1 MAPIQTPPHSREL
14 AVSARQR
21 FVQKLCDSLTGIDKS
36 LFGAL
41 NELVGEVATHQVM
54 QRRRDTWLHYRTY
67 RQAWMEGVLKAWRA
81 GETHALRS
89 AAAKPRDLADADL
102 EGLQLVSE
110 EAVENRL
117 LGARLARAIAA
128 KADNTLEAVRQRTKH
143 LQGQEL
149 EAGDI
154 LLPEVACLALVDQWF
169 EAGLTRDELD
179 LVFDALEGALV
190 AAAIPAYEDVVRL
203 YDEQA
208 VPDLAALRTRA
219 VRPAASSQR
228 GFARPGATMGVPS
241 SLSGHGALA
250 SGPQGMPGGGQ
261 GMYMPSAMAQG
272 MGAASGYGA
281 MASGMDSGAGQ
292 AYGWSQLDVT
302 RQRAEEVMVQLQHLL
317 AQTSTG
323 FSPVHA
329 PPATMALTQALGTM
343 QVQANAFYGG
353 GGPRVL
359 VSAYAPVA
367 VAQAATEVRQ
377 RASELKEKAETASE
391 KAIIEIVALMFQS
404 ILDEDRI
411 PPSVRVWFARLQ
423 VPVLRVALS
432 EPEFFHKT
440 DHPARKLIDRM
451 GSCVL
456 GFDANAINGSAL
468 EKEIRRVVQVVEQY
482 PETGSKVFQ
491 IVHDEFEKFLASSL
505 AQTQKTASEIV
516 GVAQQMEQKETL
528 TVQFTIE
535 LRTMLRDMPVRD
547 EVRDF
552 LFRSWAEV
560 LAMAA
565 VKYGP
570 QDKETAQ
577 FKRVAADLVW
587 ASGAKPNRTERNQV
601 IQMLPSILERLRRGL
616 ALVGI
621 DGEAQDAQIKVLTD
635 TLAEAFVSKT
645 ATIDQ
650 ARIDEMAKR
659 LAHLEEFISDES
671 LGDIPL
677 NAENIELLLGIDASA
692 IDVIP
697 DTDAPVQSE
706 ALKRAHELPLGTWYT
721 LDHNGGTARVQYVWH
736 SQRKQLHLLI
746 APSGQNYLFQVRR
759 LAAYMQARL
768 LTPQDMEGITVRA
781 TRNVVAKLNANP
793 ERLLS

>member
-1 MAPIQTPPHSREL
+1 MAPIQTHHHSSGF
-14 AVSARQR
+14 AASARQR
-21 FVQKLCDSLTGIDKS
+21 FVQGLCDSLPEIDKS
-36 LFGAL
+36 LYAAL
-41 NELVGEVATHQVM
+41 NELVSEVATHQVM
-54 QRRRDTWLHYRTY
+54 QRRRDTWLHYRAHH
-67 RQAWMEGVLKAWRA
+67 QAWADGVAKAWRA
-81 GETHALRS
+81 CEANGSRGET
-89 AAAKPRDLADADL
+89 AKPTHGLADAGLD
-102 EGLQLVSE
+102 GLQLVSE

-117 LGARLARAIAA
+117 LGARLARAIEA
-128 KADNTLEAVRQRTKH
+128 KADNTLEAVRQRTKY

-149 EAGDI
+149 GSGDI
-154 LLPEVACLALVDQWF
+154 LRPEVLCLALVDQWF

-179 LVFDALEGALV
+179 LVFDALEGVLV
-190 AAAIPAYEDVVRL
+190 TAVVPAYEAVTRL
-203 YDEQA
+203 YDEQE
-208 VPDLAALRTRA
+208 VPDLAALRTRV
-219 VRPAASSQR
+219 VRPSSSGQR
-228 GFARPGATMGVPS
+228 
-241 SLSGHGALA
+241 
-250 SGPQGMPGGGQ
+250 
-261 GMYMPSAMAQG
+261 
-272 MGAASGYGA
+272 MGASATQSGLSGYGA
-281 MASGMDSGAGQ
+281 MASGAPGMYMPSGMPQGMGSTTGHGMLTSGPRGLDSASGQ
-292 AYGWSQLDVT
+292 AYGWSQLDMT

-323 FSPVHA
+323 FSPVQA
-329 PPATMALTQALGTM
+329 PPATIALTQALGTM

-353 GGPRVL
+353 AGPRVL

-377 RASELKEKAETASE
+377 RAVELKEKAGTASE

-423 VPVLRVALS
+423 VPVLRVALA
-432 EPEFFHKT
+432 EPEFFHKA

-491 IVHDEFEKFLASSL
+491 IVYDEFEKFLASSL
-505 AQTQKTASEIV
+505 AQTQKTTSEIV

-547 EVRDF
+547 EIRDF

-565 VKYGP
+565 VKYGA

-601 IQMLPSILERLRRGL
+601 IQMLPGILERLRRGL
-616 ALVGI
+616 ALIGI

-635 TLAEAFVSKT
+635 TLAEAFISKT
-645 ATIDQ
+645 ATIEQ
-650 ARIDEMAKR
+650 ARIDDMAKR
-659 LAHLEEFISDES
+659 LANLEEFISDES

-697 DTDAPVQSE
+697 DTDAPVQTE
-706 ALKRAHELPLGTWYT
+706 ALKRANELPLGTWYT

-759 LAAYMQARL
+759 LAAYLQARL
-768 LTPQDMEGITVRA
+768 LMPQDLEGITVRA

>member
-1 MAPIQTPPHSREL
+1 MR
-14 AVSARQR
+14 
-21 FVQKLCDSLTGIDKS
+21 SLSESLPGVDKA
-36 LFGAL
+36 LFDAL
-41 NELVGEVATHQVM
+41 NTLVSEVATHQLM
-54 QRRRDTWLHYRTY
+54 QRRRDTWLHYRSY
-67 RQAWMEGVLKAWRA
+67 HQAWVDRTIEAWRA
-81 GETHALRS
+81 AGSGGQKRGPSGGRGLVGS
-89 AAAKPRDLADADL
+89 DDL

-110 EAVENRL
+110 DAVENQL
-117 LGARLARAIAA
+117 LGTRLARAIAA
-128 KADNTLEAVRQRTKH
+128 KAEGTLEAVRQRTKY
-143 LQGQEL
+143 LEGQEL

-169 EAGLTRDELD
+169 EADLSRDELD
-179 LVFDALEGALV
+179 LVFDVLETALV
-190 AAAIPAYEDVVRL
+190 AAVVPAYEKVASL
-203 YDEQA
+203 YDEGG
-208 VPDLAALRTRA
+208 VPDLAALRSRV
-219 VRPAASSQR
+219 VRPAAAPPRAQMAGTSGYDSLM
-228 GFARPGATMGVPS
+228 GA
-241 SLSGHGALA
+241 
-250 SGPQGMPGGGQ
+250 PQAMHMP
-261 GMYMPSAMAQG
+261 QG
-272 MGAASGYGA
+272 MGAGPADYGASGSRGL
-281 MASGMDSGAGQ
+281 DSGAGQ
-292 AYGWSQLDVT
+292 PWGWSQLEVA

-317 AQTSTG
+317 VQSASG

-329 PPATMALTQALGTM
+329 PPATMALTQALGSM
-343 QVQANAFYGG
+343 QVQANAFYGS
-353 GGPRVL
+353 GPRML

-377 RASELKEKAETASE
+377 RAAELKGKAETASE

-411 PPSVRVWFARLQ
+411 PSSVRVWFARLQ
-423 VPVLRVALS
+423 VPVLRVALA
-432 EPEFFHKT
+432 EPEFFSKT

-456 GFDANAINGSAL
+456 GFDANAINGSTL

-491 IVHDEFEKFLASSL
+491 IVYDEFEKFLTSSL

-528 TVQFTIE
+528 TIQFTIE

-547 EVRDF
+547 EIRDF
-552 LFRSWAEV
+552 LFRFWAEV

-565 VKYGP
+565 VKYGA
-570 QDKETAQ
+570 QDKETASY
-577 FKRVAADLVW
+577 KRVAADLVW
-587 ASGAKPNRTERNQV
+587 ASGAKPNRAERNQV
-601 IQMLPSILERLRRGL
+601 IQMLPGILERLRKGL
-616 ALVGI
+616 ALVGTE
-621 DGEAQDAQIKVLTD
+621 GEDQDAQIKTLTD

-645 ATIDQ
+645 ATIEQ

-659 LAHLEEFISDES
+659 LANLEEFISDES

-706 ALKRAHELPLGTWYT
+706 ALKRAHELPLGNWYT

-736 SQRKQLHLLI
+736 SQRKQLHLFI

-759 LAAYMQARL
+759 LAAYLQARL
-768 LTPQDMEGITVRA
+768 LMPQEVEGITTRA

>member
-1 MAPIQTPPHSREL
+1 MAPIQTHHHSREL
-14 AVSARQR
+14 AASARQH
-21 FVQKLCDSLTGIDKS
+21 FVQGLCDRLPGVDKA
-36 LFGAL
+36 LFDAL
-41 NELVGEVATHQVM
+41 NELVSEVATHQVM
-54 QRRRDTWLHYRTY
+54 QRRRDTWLHYRAHH
-67 RQAWMEGVLKAWRA
+67 QAWVDGAIKAWRA
-81 GETHALRS
+81 SGGPLGGQNASGPHGR
-89 AAAKPRDLADADL
+89 ADTGL

-110 EAVENRL
+110 DAVENRL
-117 LGARLARAIAA
+117 LGTRLARAIEA

-143 LQGQEL
+143 LEGKEL
-149 EAGDI
+149 ETGDV
-154 LLPEVACLALVDQWF
+154 LRPEVACLALVDQWF

-179 LVFDALEGALV
+179 LVFDTLEGVLI
-190 AAAIPAYEDVVRL
+190 AAIVPAYAEVARL
-203 YDEQA
+203 YDEDG
-208 VPDLAALRTRA
+208 VPDLAALRTRV
-219 VRPAASSQR
+219 VRASAPGRAS
-228 GFARPGATMGVPS
+228 GGATGMGAMQAAMSGYGGVVSGQQGIPSGSGMYVPA
-241 SLSGHGALA
+241 GM
-250 SGPQGMPGGGQ
+250 PQGMSG
-261 GMYMPSAMAQG
+261 AME
-272 MGAASGYGA
+272 YGA
-281 MASGMDSGAGQ
+281 MSSGPRRLDSASDQ

-317 AQTSTG
+317 AQSSTG
-323 FSPVHA
+323 FSPVQA
-329 PPATMALTQALGTM
+329 PPATMALAQALGTM

-353 GGPRVL
+353 GPRVL
-359 VSAYAPVA
+359 VSAYAPIA

-411 PPSVRVWFARLQ
+411 PSSVRVWFARLQ
-423 VPVLRVALS
+423 VPVLRVALA
-432 EPEFFHKT
+432 EPEFFNKV
-440 DHPARKLIDRM
+440 DHPARRLIDRM

-456 GFDANAINGSAL
+456 GFDANAINGSTL

-491 IVHDEFEKFLASSL
+491 IVYDEFEKFLASSL
-505 AQTQKTASEIV
+505 TQTQKTASEIV

-547 EVRDF
+547 EIRDF
-552 LFRSWAEV
+552 LFKTWAEV

-565 VKYGP
+565 VKFGP

-577 FKRVAADLVW
+577 YKRVAADLVW

-601 IQMLPSILERLRRGL
+601 IQMLPGILERLRRGL
-616 ALVGI
+616 ALIGVE
-621 DGEAQDAQIKVLTD
+621 GEAQDAQIKALTD
-635 TLAEAFVSKT
+635 TLAEAFISKT
-645 ATIDQ
+645 AAIDQ
-650 ARIDEMAKR
+650 ARIDAMAKR
-659 LAHLEEFISDES
+659 LANLEEFISDES

-706 ALKRAHELPLGTWYT
+706 ALKRANELPLGTWYT

-759 LAAYMQARL
+759 LAAYLQARL
-768 LTPQDMEGITVRA
+768 LTPQDVEGITVRA

>member
-1 MAPIQTPPHSREL
+1 MVPIQTHHHSREL
-14 AVSARQR
+14 AATARQR
-21 FVQKLCDSLTGIDKS
+21 FVQSLCESLPGIDKS
-36 LFGAL
+36 LYGAL
-41 NELVGEVATHQVM
+41 TELVSEVATHQVM

-67 RQAWMEGVLKAWRA
+67 RQAWIDGVTKAWRSSEA
-81 GETHALRS
+81 AALRGD
-89 AAAKPRDLADADL
+89 AARPSRLADAELD
-102 EGLQLVSE
+102 GLQLVSE

-117 LGARLARAIAA
+117 LGARLARAITA
-128 KADNTLEAVRQRTKH
+128 KANNTLEAVRQRTKY

-149 EAGDI
+149 EADDI

-179 LVFDALEGALV
+179 LVFDKLEGVLI
-190 AAAIPAYEDVVRL
+190 AAIVPAFEEVGRL
-203 YDEQA
+203 YDDHQ
-208 VPDLAALRTRA
+208 VPDLAALRTRV
-219 VRPAASSQR
+219 VRPS
-228 GFARPGATMGVPS
+228 
-241 SLSGHGALA
+241 
-250 SGPQGMPGGGQ
+250 GGGQ
-261 GMYMPSAMAQG
+261 RGLAGAVSGTQQAASGYGALTSGLQGMHGGPGMYMPSAMAQG
-272 MGAASGYGA
+272 VGGAV
-281 MASGMDSGAGQ
+281 DSAPSQ
-292 AYGWSQLDVT
+292 AYGWSQLDMT
-302 RQRAEEVMVQLQHLL
+302 RQRAEEVMLQLQHLL
-317 AQTSTG
+317 VQTSTG
-323 FSPVHA
+323 FNPVQA

-353 GGPRVL
+353 GPRVL
-359 VSAYAPVA
+359 VSAYAPIA
-367 VAQAATEVRQ
+367 VSQAATEVRQ
-377 RASELKEKAETASE
+377 RATELKEKAATASE

-423 VPVLRVALS
+423 VPVLRVALA
-432 EPEFFHKT
+432 EPEFFHKA

-456 GFDANAINGSAL
+456 GFDANAINGSTL

-491 IVHDEFEKFLASSL
+491 IVYDEFEKFLASSL

-547 EVRDF
+547 EIRDF
-552 LFRSWAEV
+552 LFKSWAEV

-565 VKYGP
+565 VKYGA

-577 FKRVAADLVW
+577 YKRVAADLVW

-601 IQMLPSILERLRRGL
+601 IQMLPGILERLRRGL
-616 ALVGI
+616 ALIGI
-621 DGEAQDAQIKVLTD
+621 DGGKQDRQIKVLTD
-635 TLAEAFVSKT
+635 TLAEAFISKT
-645 ATIDQ
+645 ATIEQ
-650 ARIDEMAKR
+650 SRIDDMAKR
-659 LAHLEEFISDES
+659 LANLEEFISDES

-697 DTDAPVQSE
+697 DTGAPVQSE

-768 LTPQDMEGITVRA
+768 LTPQDVEGITVRA

>member
-1 MAPIQTPPHSREL
+1 MVPIQTHHHSREL
-14 AVSARQR
+14 AATARQR
-21 FVQKLCDSLTGIDKS
+21 FVQSLCESLPGIDKS
-36 LFGAL
+36 LYGAL
-41 NELVGEVATHQVM
+41 TELVSEVATHQVM

-67 RQAWMEGVLKAWRA
+67 RQAWIDGVTKAWRSSEA
-81 GETHALRS
+81 AALRGD
-89 AAAKPRDLADADL
+89 AARPSRLADAELD
-102 EGLQLVSE
+102 GLQLVSE

-117 LGARLARAIAA
+117 LGARLARAITA
-128 KADNTLEAVRQRTKH
+128 KANNTLEAVRQRTKY

-149 EAGDI
+149 DAGDI

-179 LVFDALEGALV
+179 LVFDKLEGVLI
-190 AAAIPAYEDVVRL
+190 AAIVPAFEEVGRL
-203 YDEQA
+203 YDDHQ
-208 VPDLAALRTRA
+208 VPDLAALRTRV
-219 VRPAASSQR
+219 VRPS
-228 GFARPGATMGVPS
+228 
-241 SLSGHGALA
+241 
-250 SGPQGMPGGGQ
+250 GGGQ
-261 GMYMPSAMAQG
+261 RGLAGAASGTQQAASGYGALTSGLQGMHGGPGMYMPSAMAQG
-272 MGAASGYGA
+272 VGGAV
-281 MASGMDSGAGQ
+281 DSAPSQ
-292 AYGWSQLDVT
+292 AYGWSQLDMT
-302 RQRAEEVMVQLQHLL
+302 RQRAEEVMLQLQHLL
-317 AQTSTG
+317 VQTSTG
-323 FSPVHA
+323 FNPVQA

-353 GGPRVL
+353 GPRVL
-359 VSAYAPVA
+359 VSAYAPIA
-367 VAQAATEVRQ
+367 VSQAATEVRQ
-377 RASELKEKAETASE
+377 RATELKEKAATASE

-423 VPVLRVALS
+423 VPVLRVALA
-432 EPEFFHKT
+432 EPEFFHKA

-456 GFDANAINGSAL
+456 GFDANAINGSTL

-491 IVHDEFEKFLASSL
+491 IVYDEFEKFLASSL

-547 EVRDF
+547 EIRDF
-552 LFRSWAEV
+552 LFKSWAEV

-565 VKYGP
+565 VKYGA

-577 FKRVAADLVW
+577 YKRVAADLVW

-601 IQMLPSILERLRRGL
+601 IQMLPGILERLRRGL
-616 ALVGI
+616 ALIGI
-621 DGEAQDAQIKVLTD
+621 DGGKQDSQIKVLTD
-635 TLAEAFVSKT
+635 TLAEAFISKT
-645 ATIDQ
+645 ATIEQ
-650 ARIDEMAKR
+650 SRIDDMAKR
-659 LAHLEEFISDES
+659 LANLEEFISDES

-768 LTPQDMEGITVRA
+768 LTPQDVEGITVRA

>member
-1 MAPIQTPPHSREL
+1 MAAIQTHRHSREL

-21 FVQKLCDSLTGIDKS
+21 FVQGLCDSLPGIDKA
-36 LFGAL
+36 LFNAL
-41 NELVGEVATHQVM
+41 NELVSEIATHQIM
-54 QRRRDTWLHYRTY
+54 QRRRDTWLHYRAHH
-67 RQAWMEGVLKAWRA
+67 QAWVDGVTKAWRA
-81 GETHALRS
+81 CRTEAPRED
-89 AAAKPRDLADADL
+89 AAKPRGLADAGLD
-102 EGLQLVSE
+102 GLQLVSE

-117 LGARLARAIAA
+117 LGTRLARAIAA
-128 KADNTLEAVRQRTKH
+128 KAENTLEAVRQRTKY

-149 EAGDI
+149 ESGDI
-154 LLPEVACLALVDQWF
+154 LRPDVACLVLVDQWF

-179 LVFDALEGALV
+179 LVFDAFEGALV
-190 AAAIPAYEDVVRL
+190 AAVVPVYEEVARL
-203 YDEQA
+203 YDEQS
-208 VPDLAALRTRA
+208 VPDLAALRTRV
-219 VRPAASSQR
+219 VRPAAAPR
-228 GFARPGATMGVPS
+228 GFAGPGAVPQPGM
-241 SLSGHGALA
+241 SGYGALT
-250 SGPQGMPGGGQ
+250 SGAQGMHSGS
-261 GMYMPSAMAQG
+261 GMYMPSGLSQ
-272 MGAASGYGA
+272 
-281 MASGMDSGAGQ
+281 GMDSASGS
-292 AYGWSQLDVT
+292 AYGWSQLDMT

-317 AQTSTG
+317 AQSSTG
-323 FSPVHA
+323 FNPVQA

-353 GGPRVL
+353 GPRVL
-359 VSAYAPVA
+359 VSAYAPIA

-423 VPVLRVALS
+423 VPVLRVALA
-432 EPEFFHKT
+432 EPEFFHKA

-456 GFDANAINGSAL
+456 GFDANAINDSAL

-491 IVHDEFEKFLASSL
+491 IVYDEFEKFLASSL
-505 AQTQKTASEIV
+505 AQAQKTTSEIV

-547 EVRDF
+547 EIRDF

-565 VKYGP
+565 VKYGA

-577 FKRVAADLVW
+577 YKRVAADLVW
-587 ASGAKPNRTERNQV
+587 ASGAKPNRAERNQV
-601 IQMLPSILERLRRGL
+601 IQMLPGILERLRRGL
-616 ALVGI
+616 VLIGVE
-621 DGEAQDAQIKVLTD
+621 GEAQDAQIKVLTD

-645 ATIDQ
+645 ATIEQ
-650 ARIDEMAKR
+650 ERIDEMAKR

-768 LTPQDMEGITVRA
+768 LTPQDLEGITVRA

-793 ERLLS
+793 ERLLG

>member
-1 MAPIQTPPHSREL
+1 VDSAPS
-14 AVSARQR
+14 
-21 FVQKLCDSLTGIDKS
+21 
-36 LFGAL
+36 
-41 NELVGEVATHQVM
+41 
-54 QRRRDTWLHYRTY
+54 
-67 RQAWMEGVLKAWRA
+67 
-81 GETHALRS
+81 
-89 AAAKPRDLADADL
+89 
-102 EGLQLVSE
+102 
-110 EAVENRL
+110 
-117 LGARLARAIAA
+117 
-128 KADNTLEAVRQRTKH
+128 
-143 LQGQEL
+143 
-149 EAGDI
+149 
-154 LLPEVACLALVDQWF
+154 
-169 EAGLTRDELD
+169 
-179 LVFDALEGALV
+179 
-190 AAAIPAYEDVVRL
+190 
-203 YDEQA
+203 
-208 VPDLAALRTRA
+208 
-219 VRPAASSQR
+219 
-228 GFARPGATMGVPS
+228 
-241 SLSGHGALA
+241 
-250 SGPQGMPGGGQ
+250 
-261 GMYMPSAMAQG
+261 
-272 MGAASGYGA
+272 
-281 MASGMDSGAGQ
+281 Q
-292 AYGWSQLDVT
+292 AYGWSQLDMT
-302 RQRAEEVMVQLQHLL
+302 RQRAEEVMLQLQHLL
-317 AQTSTG
+317 VQTSTG
-323 FSPVHA
+323 FNPVQA

-353 GGPRVL
+353 GPRVL
-359 VSAYAPVA
+359 VSAYAPIA
-367 VAQAATEVRQ
+367 VSQAATEVRQ
-377 RASELKEKAETASE
+377 RATELKEKAATASE

-423 VPVLRVALS
+423 VPVLRVALA
-432 EPEFFHKT
+432 EPEFFHKA

-456 GFDANAINGSAL
+456 GFDANAINGSTL

-491 IVHDEFEKFLASSL
+491 IVYDEFEKFLASSL

-547 EVRDF
+547 EIRDF
-552 LFRSWAEV
+552 LFKSWAEV

-565 VKYGP
+565 VKYGA

-577 FKRVAADLVW
+577 YKRVAADLVW

-601 IQMLPSILERLRRGL
+601 IQMLPGILERLRRGL
-616 ALVGI
+616 ALIGI
-621 DGEAQDAQIKVLTD
+621 DGGKQDSQIKVLTD
-635 TLAEAFVSKT
+635 TLAEAFISKT
-645 ATIDQ
+645 ATIEQ
-650 ARIDEMAKR
+650 SRIDDMAKR
-659 LAHLEEFISDES
+659 LANLEEFISDES

-768 LTPQDMEGITVRA
+768 LTPQDVEGITVRA

>member
-1 MAPIQTPPHSREL
+1 MSPIQTLTHSRQL
-14 AVSARQR
+14 AVSARRR
-21 FVQKLCDSLTGIDKS
+21 FVQKLCDSLTDIDKS

-54 QRRRDTWLHYRTY
+54 QRRRDTWLHYRTF
-67 RQAWMEGVLKAWRA
+67 RQAWVEGVLKAWRA
-81 GETHALRS
+81 GETHALR
-89 AAAKPRDLADADL
+89 ADTAKPRDLADASLD
-102 EGLQLVSE
+102 GLQLVSE

-117 LGARLARAIAA
+117 LGTRLSRAIAA

-149 EAGDI
+149 EPDDI
-154 LLPEVACLALVDQWF
+154 LRPEVACLALVDQWF

-190 AAAIPAYEDVVRL
+190 AAVVPAYENVVRL
-203 YDEQA
+203 YDEQE

-219 VRPAASSQR
+219 MRPAASGQR
-228 GFARPGATMGVPS
+228 GPAGRGPAMGATGQ
-241 SLSGHGALA
+241 GALV
-250 SGPQGMPGGGQ
+250 SGMQGMHGGAP

-272 MGAASGYGA
+272 LGGATGYGG
-281 MASGMDSGAGQ
+281 MADSAAGQ
-292 AYGWSQLDVT
+292 AYGWSQLDVA

-317 AQTSTG
+317 VQTSTG

-329 PPATMALTQALGTM
+329 PPATMALTHALGTM
-343 QVQANAFYGG
+343 QVQANAFYGSG
-353 GGPRVL
+353 SPGVQ

-377 RASELKEKAETASE
+377 RASELKEKAGTASE

-432 EPEFFHKT
+432 EPEFFHKA

-491 IVHDEFEKFLASSL
+491 IVQDEFEKFLASSL
-505 AQTQKTASEIV
+505 AQTQKTTSEIV

-565 VKYGP
+565 VKYGS

-601 IQMLPSILERLRRGL
+601 IQMLPGILERLRRGL
-616 ALVGI
+616 SLIGV

-659 LAHLEEFISDES
+659 LANLEEFISDES

-721 LDHNGGTARVQYVWH
+721 LDHNGGTAHVQYVWH

>member
-1 MAPIQTPPHSREL
+1 MVPIQTHHPSREL
-14 AVSARQR
+14 AATARRR
-21 FVQKLCDSLTGIDKS
+21 FVQSLCESLPGIDKS
-36 LFGAL
+36 LYGAL
-41 NELVGEVATHQVM
+41 NELVSEVATHQVM

-67 RQAWMEGVLKAWRA
+67 RQAWIDGVTKAWRA
-81 GETHALRS
+81 SEATALRGD
-89 AAAKPRDLADADL
+89 AARPSRLADVELD
-102 EGLQLVSE
+102 GLQLVSE

-117 LGARLARAIAA
+117 LGTRLARAIAA
-128 KADNTLEAVRQRTKH
+128 KADNALEAVRQRTKY
-143 LQGQEL
+143 LQGREL
-149 EAGDI
+149 ESGDI

-179 LVFDALEGALV
+179 LVFDKLEGVLI
-190 AAAIPAYEDVVRL
+190 AAIVPAYEEVGRL
-203 YDEQA
+203 YDDHQ
-208 VPDLAALRTRA
+208 VPDLAALRTRV
-219 VRPAASSQR
+219 VRPSGGGQR
-228 GFARPGATMGVPS
+228 GFAGA
-241 SLSGHGALA
+241 A
-250 SGPQGMPGGGQ
+250 SGPQQMVSAPGALTSGLQ
-261 GMYMPSAMAQG
+261 GMHGGPGMYVPSTLAQG
-272 MGAASGYGA
+272 VGGAVDSAS
-281 MASGMDSGAGQ
+281 SQ
-292 AYGWSQLDVT
+292 AYGWSQLDMT
-302 RQRAEEVMVQLQHLL
+302 RQRAEEVMLQLQHLL
-317 AQTSTG
+317 VQTSTG
-323 FSPVHA
+323 FNPVQA

-359 VSAYAPVA
+359 VSAYAPIA
-367 VAQAATEVRQ
+367 VSQAATEVRQ
-377 RASELKEKAETASE
+377 RATELKEKAETASE

-423 VPVLRVALS
+423 VPVLRVALA
-432 EPEFFHKT
+432 EPEFFHKA

-456 GFDANAINGSAL
+456 GFDANAINGSTL

-491 IVHDEFEKFLASSL
+491 IVYDEFEKFLASSL

-547 EVRDF
+547 EIRDF
-552 LFRSWAEV
+552 LFKSWAEV

-565 VKYGP
+565 VKYGA

-577 FKRVAADLVW
+577 YKRVAADLVW

-601 IQMLPSILERLRRGL
+601 IQMLPGILERLRRGL
-616 ALVGI
+616 ALIGI
-621 DGEAQDAQIKVLTD
+621 DGGKQDGQIKVLTD
-635 TLAEAFVSKT
+635 TLAEAFISKT
-645 ATIDQ
+645 ATIEQ
-650 ARIDEMAKR
+650 SRIDDMAKR
-659 LAHLEEFISDES
+659 LANLEEFISDES

-768 LTPQDMEGITVRA
+768 LTPQDLEGITVRA